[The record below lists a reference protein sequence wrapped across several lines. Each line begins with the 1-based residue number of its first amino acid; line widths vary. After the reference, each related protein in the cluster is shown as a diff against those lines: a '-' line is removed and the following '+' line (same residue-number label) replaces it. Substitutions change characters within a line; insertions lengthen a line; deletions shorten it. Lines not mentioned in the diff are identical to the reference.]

1 MCLRGESLMI
11 QDEKKQKALLYTT
24 LVAGCMTTINTSTVN
39 IALPTFIEI
48 FQTDLST
55 AQWLMIGYMLAL
67 GTVMPMVGY
76 FGERYSYRRMYLTA
90 LLFVALFALGCA
102 LSWNIW
108 SLIFFRIL
116 KGMAA
121 GFILP
126 CTMTLIYRYIPKQK
140 QASFLGLSVTF
151 SSLGVTIGPSIS
163 GFLLTFF
170 NWHSLFLINLP
181 LIAVAFLLAR
191 SSIPEEVGVHKER
204 LDIKGMCLMAV
215 GTVAILI
222 GFTEVEA
229 WGWHSPLFYGSLLLG
244 IGLLVLFIRL
254 ESHSREPLLNF
265 KVFRYTPF
273 AITVLIIAALNITF
287 TITPLLMAVYLQTI
301 QGYTAFEAGLIMLVP
316 SAVMVLAT
324 NLTRR
329 LIATRTNKQLILS
342 GLVLAA
348 AGNFFMQ
355 FAQIDSAL
363 WFIIPMLSLRYFGV
377 GILNMPLSDYGMRV
391 LPPELSGHGS
401 AMLNWCKQIASVIW
415 LSMLTALLTISTEY
429 YGQHGAEPMQ
439 ASMAGVNVV
448 FLTLALAL
456 GCIWFAAFFLV
467 KNTIR

>member
-102 LSWNIW
+102 LSWNIR

-140 QASFLGLSVTF
+140 QAGFLGLSVTF

-181 LIAVAFLLAR
+181 LIAVAFLLAG
-191 SSIPEEVGVHKER
+191 SSIPEEVGR
-204 LDIKGMCLMAV
+204 
-215 GTVAILI
+215 
-222 GFTEVEA
+222 
-229 WGWHSPLFYGSLLLG
+229 S
-244 IGLLVLFIRL
+244 
-254 ESHSREPLLNF
+254 
-265 KVFRYTPF
+265 
-273 AITVLIIAALNITF
+273 
-287 TITPLLMAVYLQTI
+287 
-301 QGYTAFEAGLIMLVP
+301 
-316 SAVMVLAT
+316 
-324 NLTRR
+324 
-329 LIATRTNKQLILS
+329 
-342 GLVLAA
+342 
-348 AGNFFMQ
+348 
-355 FAQIDSAL
+355 
-363 WFIIPMLSLRYFGV
+363 
-377 GILNMPLSDYGMRV
+377 
-391 LPPELSGHGS
+391 
-401 AMLNWCKQIASVIW
+401 
-415 LSMLTALLTISTEY
+415 
-429 YGQHGAEPMQ
+429 
-439 ASMAGVNVV
+439 
-448 FLTLALAL
+448 
-456 GCIWFAAFFLV
+456 
-467 KNTIR
+467 